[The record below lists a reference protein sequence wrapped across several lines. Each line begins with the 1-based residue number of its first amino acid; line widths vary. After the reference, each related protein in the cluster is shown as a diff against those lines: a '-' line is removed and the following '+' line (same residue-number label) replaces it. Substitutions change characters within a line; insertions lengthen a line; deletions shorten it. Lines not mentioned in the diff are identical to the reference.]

1 MNVFQAKSA
10 ESIFCVCVYVCVKKA
25 CHMTGPMHSAPYYIS
40 VFDNGGVQVYKTGRV
55 RVHVRVQAHAARELI
70 RMYFLPFP
78 PPPRSPSH
86 MTARSGSYR
95 GLTNVVV

>member
-86 MTARSGSYR
+86 MTAHVWFEMY
-95 GLTNVVV
+95 LP